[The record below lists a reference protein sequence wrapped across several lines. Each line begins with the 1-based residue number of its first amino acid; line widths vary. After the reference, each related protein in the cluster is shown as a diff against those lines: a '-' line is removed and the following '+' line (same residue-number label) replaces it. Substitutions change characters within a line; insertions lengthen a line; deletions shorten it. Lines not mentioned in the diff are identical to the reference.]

1 MTPDARSPSK
11 RPRAIVAAEAPLRA
25 KPTSPPFPPDMVARV
40 AAGRDKRG
48 LGDLFGLTNF
58 GVNLTQLAPGGQSA
72 LRHAHGKQDEFVYI
86 LEGEPTLVTDAGETL
101 LKPGMCAGFK
111 AGTGDAHHLVNR
123 TQKEV
128 VVLEVGDRSARDSVS
143 YPDDDVAAVYGA
155 DGKWKYSRKDGTPY

>member
-1 MTPDARSPSK
+1 MSTPNLPRS
-11 RPRAIVAAEAPLRA
+11 IVAAETPPRA
-25 KPTSPPFPPDMVARV
+25 KPTAPPFPPEMVAKV
-40 AAGRDKRG
+40 ATGRDKRV

-58 GVNLTQLAPGGQSA
+58 GVNLTRLAPDGQSA

-86 LEGEPTLVTDAGETL
+86 LEGAATLITDSGETL

-123 TQKEV
+123 TKKDV
-128 VVLEVGDRSARDSVS
+128 VFLEVGDRSAGDSVS
-143 YPDDDVAAVYGA
+143 YPDDDVVAIYGS